1 MEKEKADDKPSVSLL
16 FYDFLG
22 YTTVHGA
29 GRIVASGHWI
39 RKLCWGLLILGTLGF
54 LTMQIPNLYQMYRER
69 PLATRVAIEH
79 DTVMNRLFFN
89 FSLNLSS
96 KGVSR
101 LRDKKWYEFFSHSC
115 ITLMI
120 NLIKTA

>member
-1 MEKEKADDKPSVSLL
+1 MEKEKADDRPSVSLL

-39 RKLCWGLLILGTLGF
+39 RKLCWSLLILGTLGF
-54 LTMQIPNLYQMYRER
+54 LTMQIPNLYQMYRAR

-79 DTVMNRLFFN
+79 DTVMNRLSLN
-89 FSLNLSS
+89 FSLNVSS

-101 LRDKKWYEFFSHSC
+101 LHDKNGTSFSVMHYFDDQFD
-115 ITLMI
+115 
-120 NLIKTA
+120 

>member
-1 MEKEKADDKPSVSLL
+1 MEKEKADDRSSVSLL

-39 RKLCWGLLILGTLGF
+39 RKLCWGLLILGTLVF
-54 LTMQIPNLYQMYRER
+54 LKIQIPNLYQMYRER

-79 DTVMNRLFFN
+79 DTVLNRLF
-89 FSLNLSS
+89 
-96 KGVSR
+96 
-101 LRDKKWYEFFSHSC
+101 
-115 ITLMI
+115 
-120 NLIKTA
+120 LIFPST